1 MNSTASLSASIDPDS
16 RRSDS
21 LGTRVASCLA
31 RWFKE
36 RGWERR
42 MVAHEMQKL
51 HLSTYLLLTGD
62 LLATSKQ
69 AGHATTEMTEKTY
82 VAVLKK
88 HEAKIELPG
97 T

>member
-1 MNSTASLSASIDPDS
+1 MAYTHNDYLIQRGICAGKTGIAS
-16 RRSDS
+16 R
-21 LGTRVASCLA
+21 LA

-42 MVAHEMQKL
+42 MVAHEMRKL
-51 HLSTYLLLTGD
+51 HLSRYLLLSD
-62 LLATSKQ
+62 LLANSKQ

-82 VAVLKK
+82 VAVQKK